1 MVRYAHMEGKM
12 DGKWKNDKNVQRLLV
27 AEKKKVTNDKGDEC
41 LDWWLRF
48 QSKRS
53 DRAEKLSFENR

>member
-41 LDWWLRF
+41 LD
-48 QSKRS
+48 
-53 DRAEKLSFENR
+53 